1 MRARELGSGAVVTAT
16 ENVPPAPSKVDE
28 EALAEKP
35 MQLWPVSQAELV
47 SGVRNIKLT
56 NVPRGFACHSVV
68 GPPQFV
74 RSWKLAAAPESPL
87 MHAGGVGPAIPGE
100 FAALV
105 RLKVSPSQTTIK
117 LENAGVVLS
126 YVNDPDVGNVPV
138 PENEIV

>member
-1 MRARELGSGAVVTAT
+1 MRARELGSGAVVTAA
-16 ENVPPAPSKVDE
+16 ENVPLPPSPVEE
-28 EALAEKP
+28 EALAEKA
-35 MQLWPVSQAELV
+35 MQFWTSSQPERV

-56 NVPRGFACHSVV
+56 NAPREFACHSVV

-74 RSWKLAAAPESPL
+74 SSMKLAAAPESPL
-87 MHAGGVGPAIPGE
+87 MHAGGVGPAILGE

-117 LENAGVVLS
+117 FENAGVVLS
-126 YVNDPDVGNVPV
+126 YVKDPDVGNVPV